1 MERKPLHGAWEA
13 QLLTLYPEMFPGPLG
28 HALAGRALTD
38 GLWRLAVT
46 DIRRFA
52 TDRHRTVDDTPA
64 GGGPGMVMRPD
75 VLARAVDHLTASAP
89 PDRPL
94 LALSPRGRPFTQ
106 TRAQALAAGPGV
118 TLICGRF
125 EGIDERV
132 LQARHLEEVSIGD
145 FVLMGGELAAMALI
159 EATLRLI
166 PRVLGNSASAEEESF
181 AAGLLEHPHYTRP
194 QVWEGRAIPEVLLS
208 GHHARI
214 AAWRRAQAEALTRE
228 RRPDLWRAHRGQTGG
243 GPDDGPERS
252 DASNAAPA
260 GGQQK
265 DEGQ

>member
-1 MERKPLHGAWEA
+1 
-13 QLLTLYPEMFPGPLG
+13 
-28 HALAGRALTD
+28 
-38 GLWRLAVT
+38 
-46 DIRRFA
+46 
-52 TDRHRTVDDTPA
+52 PA

-75 VLARAVDHLTASAP
+75 VLARAIDHLAATAP
-89 PDRPL
+89 PDRPRI
-94 LALSPRGRPFTQ
+94 ALSPRGRPFTQ
-106 TRAQALAAGPGV
+106 ARAQALADSPGV

-132 LQARHLEEVSIGD
+132 LQARQIEELSIGD

-166 PRVLGNSASAEEESF
+166 PRVLGNSASAREESF

-228 RRPDLWRAHRGQTGG
+228 RRPDLWQAHRIAAGGQH
-243 GPDDGPERS
+243 DAPEHS
-252 DASNAAPA
+252 DATIAAPA